1 MTKEIVYLAMTVVPP
16 SLTFMA
22 LLAHSPDTP
31 EAQGPVRVHM
41 YMYVCVGVGGGGQY
55 SGSPFSYFLLFHL
68 GLIRAELSF
77 LSPLSVPPCFL
88 PCLSPGEASCPE
100 VA

>member
-22 LLAHSPDTP
+22 LLAYSPDTP

-41 YMYVCVGVGGGGQY
+41 YMYVCVGVGGGRAVFWV
-55 SGSPFSYFLLFHL
+55 SLFIL
-68 GLIRAELSF
+68 
-77 LSPLSVPPCFL
+77 PP
-88 PCLSPGEASCPE
+88 LSPGANQS
-100 VA
+100 

>member
-22 LLAHSPDTP
+22 LLAYSPDTP

-41 YMYVCVGVGGGGQY
+41 YMYVCVGVGGGA
-55 SGSPFSYFLLFHL
+55 GSIL
-68 GLIRAELSF
+68 GLPFHTSSSF
-77 LSPLSVPPCFL
+77 TW
-88 PCLSPGEASCPE
+88 G
-100 VA
+100 